1 MATTSKKLQRHKR
14 GIKMIREVGWF
25 RSWKEALDVIHECRK
40 LNPENRY
47 KIVYK
52 VIEVTV

>member
-1 MATTSKKLQRHKR
+1 MK
-14 GIKMIREVGWF
+14 IREVGWS
-25 RSWKEALDVIHECRK
+25 RSWKEALDIAHDCRV